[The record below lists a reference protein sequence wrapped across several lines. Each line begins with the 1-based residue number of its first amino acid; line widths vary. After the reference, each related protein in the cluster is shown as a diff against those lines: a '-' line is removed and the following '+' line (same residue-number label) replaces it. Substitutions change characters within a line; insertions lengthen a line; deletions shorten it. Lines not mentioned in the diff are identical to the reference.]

1 MLAAWAL
8 AAASP
13 SVQLVQRR
21 PGVLDATHATQDAR
35 ARATARAARG
45 KKAAERRRAR
55 GVVARTFVK
64 VERKHMPTRRKC
76 WISGRHVVLLSSC
89 ADTLYTL

>member
-8 AAASP
+8 AAA

-35 ARATARAARG
+35 ARATARAALG
-45 KKAAERRRAR
+45 KKAAERRRES
-55 GVVARTFVK
+55 GVVARTLSK
-64 VERKHMPTRRKC
+64 ENIWKC
-76 WISGRHVVLLSSC
+76 QHGATFRGGMWC
-89 ADTLYTL
+89 C